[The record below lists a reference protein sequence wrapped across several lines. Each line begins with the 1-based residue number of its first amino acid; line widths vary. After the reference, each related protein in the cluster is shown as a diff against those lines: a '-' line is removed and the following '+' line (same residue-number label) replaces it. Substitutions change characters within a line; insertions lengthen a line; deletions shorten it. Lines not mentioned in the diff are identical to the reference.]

1 MRDEQKRSTGLKRIL
16 EVTLPHLS
24 VFQSSL
30 KIKLTKK
37 KIRHEGGD
45 VQKICLSVLLKSA
58 LNSEYF

>member
-16 EVTLPHLS
+16 KVTLPHLS

-37 KIRHEGGD
+37 KN
-45 VQKICLSVLLKSA
+45 QA
-58 LNSEYF
+58 

>member
-37 KIRHEGGD
+37 KN
-45 VQKICLSVLLKSA
+45 QA
-58 LNSEYF
+58 